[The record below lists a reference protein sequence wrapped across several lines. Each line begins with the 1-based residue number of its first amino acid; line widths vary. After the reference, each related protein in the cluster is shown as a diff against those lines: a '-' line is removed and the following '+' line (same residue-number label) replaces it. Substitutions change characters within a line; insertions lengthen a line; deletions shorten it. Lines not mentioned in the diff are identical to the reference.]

1 MKKKMLVL
9 VDGSERSIHTVKYV
23 KDFMPIDDS
32 TQIVLFHVFD
42 SSPEWYQEAYQEAY
56 QDVCREVRKGV
67 SQALENRSAN
77 DETEDA
83 LSRWEASE
91 QKKLLSHLERAKQ
104 ILVRGGFQ
112 EHQVEIKFHHLE
124 KGVAQDIIQEA
135 KKGYTAVI
143 LRRRGMGK
151 FKSIILGSVAV
162 KLLQALTFLPIIIV
176 GQTPA
181 VKKVLLAVDASP
193 SSMKAVDLIAR
204 WLGGHG
210 HGAVIFHAVLGLG
223 AINFECPG
231 IDLPA
236 GLPQEPDISPAAM
249 ESNCVNA
256 FKSKIMGVFQTIR
269 KTLERSGFKPESIS
283 EKIVTGVYSRSQSII
298 EQAEKNGCGT
308 IVVGRRG
315 LSRVE
320 AFFIGRVGHKVVY
333 GATQYT
339 VWVV

>member
-1 MKKKMLVL
+1 MKKKWLVL
-9 VDGSERSIHTVKYV
+9 VDGSERSIHTVTYV

-32 TQIVLFHVFD
+32 TEIVLFHVFD
-42 SSPEWYQEAYQEAY
+42 SSPEWYQEAYQE
-56 QDVCREVRKGV
+56 VCQEVRNDVYQG
-67 SQALENRSAN
+67 LENRPES
-77 DETEDA
+77 DDTEDA
-83 LSRWEASE
+83 LSRWEAVE
-91 QKKLLSHLERAKQ
+91 QRKILAHLEQAKQ
-104 ILVRGGFQ
+104 ILVEGGFQ
-112 EHQVEIKFHHLE
+112 EHQVEIKFHHLG
-124 KGVAQDIIQEA
+124 KGVAQDIIREA
-135 KKGYTAVI
+135 KDGYTAVI

-162 KLLQALTFLPIIIV
+162 KLLQTLTFLPIIIV

-193 SSMKAVDLIAR
+193 SSMKAVDLIAQ

-223 AINFECPG
+223 AINFESPG
-231 IDLPA
+231 TDLPA
-236 GLPQEPDISPAAM
+236 GRPDDSRDAM
-249 ESNCVNA
+249 ESNCVDA

-269 KTLERSGFKPESIS
+269 KTLERSGFKPENIS
-283 EKIVTGVYSRSQSII
+283 EKIVTGVHSRSQSII
-298 EQAEKNGCGT
+298 EQAEKSGCGT

>member
-1 MKKKMLVL
+1 MKKKWLVL
-9 VDGSERSIHTVKYV
+9 VDGSDRSIHTVTYV
-23 KDFMPIDDS
+23 KDFMPVDRK
-32 TQIVLFHVFD
+32 TEIVLFHVFD
-42 SSPEWYQEAYQEAY
+42 SSPEWYQEAYQEVRQEVY
-56 QDVCREVRKGV
+56 QG
-67 SQALENRSAN
+67 LENRSGR

-83 LSRWEASE
+83 LSRWESAEKRKLQSKLE
-91 QKKLLSHLERAKQ
+91 QARD
-104 ILVRGGFQ
+104 ILVQGGFQ
-112 EHQVEIKFHHLE
+112 EHQVEIKFHHLD
-124 KGVAQDIIQEA
+124 KSVAQDIIQEA
-135 KKGYTAVI
+135 NEGYTAVI

-162 KLLQALTFLPIIIV
+162 KLLQTLTFLPIIIV

-193 SSMKAVDLIAR
+193 SSLKGVDLIAR

-223 AINFECPG
+223 SVNFEPG
-231 IDLPA
+231 KTDPVP
-236 GLPQEPDISPAAM
+236 GLPDDSDVSRATM
-249 ESNCVNA
+249 EANCVDA
-256 FKSKIMGVFQTIR
+256 FKSKIMGLFQNIR
-269 KTLERSGFKPESIS
+269 KTLEGSGFKPENIT
-283 EKIVTGVYSRSQSII
+283 EKIVTGVHSRSQAII
-298 EQAEKNGCGT
+298 EQAEKSGCGT

>member
-1 MKKKMLVL
+1 MKKKLLVL

-42 SSPEWYQEAYQEAY
+42 SSPEWYQEAYQEVCQEVHKEVY
-56 QDVCREVRKGV
+56 QG
-67 SQALENRSAN
+67 LENRPAG
-77 DETEDA
+77 DKMEDA
-83 LSRWEASE
+83 LSRWESVE
-91 QKKLLSHLERAKQ
+91 QKKILTHLKKAKQ

-124 KGVAQDIIQEA
+124 KGVAQDIIKEA
-135 KKGYTAVI
+135 KDGYTAVI

-162 KLLQALTFLPIIIV
+162 KLLQTLTFIPIIIV

-181 VKKVLLAVDASP
+181 VKKVLLAVDTSP
-193 SSMKAVDLIAR
+193 CSMKAVDLIAQ

-231 IDLPA
+231 TDLPVD
-236 GLPQEPDISPAAM
+236 LPSESDTSRVAM
-249 ESNCVNA
+249 EANCINS
-256 FKSKIMGVFQTIR
+256 FKSKIMGLFQNIR
-269 KTLERSGFKPESIS
+269 KILERSGFKPENIS
-283 EKIVTGVYSRSQSII
+283 EKIATGVHSRSQAII
-298 EQAEKNGCGT
+298 EQAEKSGCGT

-333 GATQYT
+333 GATHYT